1 MHSVTANGSLIRRAP
16 GDLGGNGFRGGLA
29 SLFGG
34 TLGLLG
40 VTGRSRLPFAR
51 RKDGHVGVDIV
62 EANRLPEERQVSK
75 K

>member
-1 MHSVTANGSLIRRAP
+1 LHSVTANGSLIRRVP
-16 GDLGGNGFRGGLA
+16 GDLGGNGFRGVLA

-51 RKDGHVGVDIV
+51 GKNRNVGVDIV
-62 EANRLPEERQVSK
+62 EANRLPEEK
-75 K
+75 